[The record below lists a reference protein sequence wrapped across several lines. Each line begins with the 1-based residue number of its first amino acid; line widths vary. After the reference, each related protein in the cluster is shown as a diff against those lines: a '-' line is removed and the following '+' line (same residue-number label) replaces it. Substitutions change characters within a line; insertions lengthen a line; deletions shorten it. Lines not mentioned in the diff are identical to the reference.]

1 MSIKK
6 AIVLASVLVV
16 GLFFLAACAGPAGQ
30 VGQAGPAGP
39 VGPAGPAGPAGTNGT
54 NPTAADLTCTQ
65 CHNGTDL
72 FFSKQEEWSTSQHG
86 MGELFIG
93 EGYQAGCAGCHSGGG
108 FTDML
113 AAGLTPDKVTNGDPH
128 PSRQD
133 CRACHQIHTTYTSA
147 DYALRTTAPVAQFAT
162 ASTFDGGDGN
172 LCANCHQARRALP
185 AAAADGTIKVDSTH
199 WGPHHGPQST
209 FLLGVGGSSDVKG
222 SPSPHYAN
230 VKDTCVGCHMGG
242 AGEGA
247 DHTFTPTVANCTKC
261 HADATDFDMNGAVT
275 ELQAKIET
283 LKTALTTA
291 GLLDKTGAPVVG
303 SYPAAKAGA
312 LWNYLLVA
320 VEDKSN
326 GVHNMPYA
334 EALIDASLAALK

>member
-30 VGQAGPAGP
+30 VGPAGPAGP
-39 VGPAGPAGPAGTNGT
+39 VGPAGPAGPAGTNAT

-72 FFSKQEEWSTSQHG
+72 FFSKQEQWLLSKHG
-86 MGELFIG
+86 QGEAFEG
-93 EGYQAGCAGCHSGGG
+93 EGYNASCAGCHSGGG

-133 CRACHQIHTTYTSA
+133 CRACHEIHTTYTSA
-147 DYALRTTAPVAQFAT
+147 DYAVRTSAPVAQFAT
-162 ASTFDGGDGN
+162 ASTFDGGAGN
-172 LCANCHQARRALP
+172 LCANCHQARRAMP
-185 AAAADGTIKVDSTH
+185 AAVDGKVDVTIRF
-199 WGPHHGPQST
+199 GPHHGPQSN
-209 FLLGVGGSSDVKG
+209 FLLGVGGTSDVKG

-230 VKDTCVGCHMGG
+230 VTDTCVACHMGG
-242 AGEGA
+242 KGENA

-261 HADATDFDMNGAVT
+261 HADATDFNMKGSVT
-275 ELQAKIET
+275 DLETKITE

-291 GLLDKTGAPVVG
+291 GLLDNTGAIVAG
-303 SYPAAKAGA
+303 KFDEAKAGA

-334 EALIDASLAALK
+334 EALIDASIAALK